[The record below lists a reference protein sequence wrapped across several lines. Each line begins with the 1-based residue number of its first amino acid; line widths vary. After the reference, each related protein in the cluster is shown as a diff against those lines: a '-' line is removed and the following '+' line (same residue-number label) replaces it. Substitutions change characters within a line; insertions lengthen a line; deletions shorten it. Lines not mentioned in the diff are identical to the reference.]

1 MELLPFILILVFLF
15 SAALMHF
22 QINVFNITRITL
34 PATFYLTYLV
44 MIFFPSI
51 WVYYDQINSA
61 RDDYILGV
69 ASVLL
74 TTPLGIYLI
83 NKLYSFNKK
92 EINSFYTAPVL
103 ESISPQRSFPFH
115 FIFSIF
121 ALCLA
126 CYYFY
131 SIPSIPVLEL
141 MGGLSNPAELALS
154 REMAFKLLD
163 PRWEGDESTYL
174 FYAYLFLRTLVFP
187 VLIVSLLGYALYTK
201 RLKWALLFLAVFFV
215 GSFYAVSQLSRAP
228 IAAIIM
234 RLAVFCLLFY
244 RGNISTKTLIVIG
257 AIMLIFPLIV
267 TMSYVV
273 DYTVLDALKAV
284 FIRLTYT
291 PAEDLYYYFEIF
303 PNEHDFLYGQTL
315 IKPFLKLL
323 EFDYFYI
330 ENYVAL
336 YISPWGLDSAHA
348 NAAFVSNFY
357 ADFGIPGV
365 LIGGTITGAL
375 IQWIQIFLFRRQK
388 SIYNMTIFAF
398 SLYAIWVLN
407 FGSLTS
413 VLFVN
418 GLIPIFIFVF
428 VIKGIV
434 NLTPKLLPRNSQPL
448 TK

>member
-141 MGGLSNPAELALS
+141 MSGLSNPAELALS

-291 PAEDLYYYFEIF
+291 PAQDLYYYFEIF

>member
-1 MELLPFILILVFLF
+1 
-15 SAALMHF
+15 MHF

-141 MGGLSNPAELALS
+141 MSGLSNPAELALS

-315 IKPFLKLL
+315 IKPFLKL
-323 EFDYFYI
+323 
-330 ENYVAL
+330 
-336 YISPWGLDSAHA
+336 
-348 NAAFVSNFY
+348 
-357 ADFGIPGV
+357 
-365 LIGGTITGAL
+365 
-375 IQWIQIFLFRRQK
+375 
-388 SIYNMTIFAF
+388 NMQ
-398 SLYAIWVLN
+398 L
-407 FGSLTS
+407 
-413 VLFVN
+413 
-418 GLIPIFIFVF
+418 
-428 VIKGIV
+428 
-434 NLTPKLLPRNSQPL
+434 
-448 TK
+448 